1 MRRKQLL
8 RYTISCFSTC
18 DVNDQLILTSKQ
30 LITSREH
37 QWNLNIKTQL
47 ISLSLTPVWRSTQ
60 SCCKSTWHGYFGY
73 LTILRSATTQQGWN
87 NCSHSLSQKWLAKTF
102 KINKVKQEWC
112 FPKTWVASQKIDVKK
127 TQKWTKK
134 MFLGWKNKWCYN
146 SQNAYKYIWYD
157 KNKHYT
163 WFFIMSRI
171 VWIYPS
177 SHN

>member
-18 DVNDQLILTSKQ
+18 DVNDQLILTPKQ

-47 ISLSLTPVWRSTQ
+47 ISLSLSN
-60 SCCKSTWHGYFGY
+60 SCLKKYPKLLQVVPGMDILGTW
-73 LTILRSATTQQGWN
+73 LLLRSATTLQGWN

-112 FPKTWVASQKIDVKK
+112 FSKTWVASQKIDIKK

-134 MFLGWKNKWCYN
+134 MFLGWKNKWCYTTVKMLIN
-146 SQNAYKYIWYD
+146 
-157 KNKHYT
+157 
-163 WFFIMSRI
+163 
-171 VWIYPS
+171 IYETLYMIFHHVSYCLNLPFLT
-177 SHN
+177 

>member
-60 SCCKSTWHGYFGY
+60 SCCKLYLAWIFWVPDYFWEAQLLY
-73 LTILRSATTQQGWN
+73 KDEITALTL
-87 NCSHSLSQKWLAKTF
+87 SLKKWLTKTF

-112 FPKTWVASQKIDVKK
+112 FSKSWVASQKIDVKK
-127 TQKWTKK
+127 RPKSEPKK
-134 MFLGWKNKWCYN
+134 CFWGEKINDVTTVKMLINIYETLYMIFHHVSYYLNLPFL
-146 SQNAYKYIWYD
+146 
-157 KNKHYT
+157 T
-163 WFFIMSRI
+163 
-171 VWIYPS
+171 
-177 SHN
+177 